1 MKIITYD
8 TKQYWT
14 YRTTDQS
21 SEINGGK
28 MKDEKSICHSPAYSM
43 YWESGTELIAG
54 YLGRTDFLTT
64 KSIFMEEI

>member
-1 MKIITYD
+1 
-8 TKQYWT
+8 
-14 YRTTDQS
+14 
-21 SEINGGK
+21 

>member
-14 YRTTDQS
+14 CRTTDQS

-28 MKDEKSICHSPAYSM
+28 MKDEKRICHSPAYSTHSQ
-43 YWESGTELIAG
+43 SGSELLAG
-54 YLGRTDFLTT
+54 LSW
-64 KSIFMEEI
+64 KN